1 MLRYIYADDL
11 PQHPEL
17 AETMF
22 KDRAAQFHTRLGW
35 EVEVDTSGSER
46 DGYDD
51 LNPMYIIWERPD
63 GQHGGSLRLLPT
75 VGPTMLGDHFR
86 HLTDGVHIQSPL
98 IWECTRFC
106 LAPGAEAHISGALM
120 LGVLEVGLGASLSH
134 VAGVFDARMIRVYRR
149 VGWGP
154 TILGT
159 DGVGREAISAGLWPC
174 EEQYRARLLERAGV
188 TSVTSQAWYDQSFGP
203 ATMSVAEIV
212 PENAHSPSP

>member
-1 MLRYIYADDL
+1 MLRYIYADELNNL
-11 PQHPEL
+11 PRL

-22 KDRAAQFHTRLGW
+22 KDRAAQFYARLGW
-35 EVEVDTSGSER
+35 EVEVDAEGSER
-46 DGYDD
+46 DSYDD
-51 LNPMYIIWERPD
+51 DNPMYIIWERAD
-63 GQHGGSLRLLPT
+63 GTHGGSLRLLPT
-75 VGPTMLGDHFR
+75 TGPTMLGDHFL

-106 LAPGAEAHISGALM
+106 LAPGAEGFVSGALM

-159 DGVGREAISAGLWPC
+159 DGEGRDAISAGLWPC

-188 TSVTSQAWYDQSFGP
+188 TSEVSQAWYDQSFGAP
-203 ATMSVAEIV
+203 RRDVSDVA
-212 PENAHSPSP
+212 

>member
-11 PQHPEL
+11 PQHPRL

-22 KDRAAQFHTRLGW
+22 KDRAAQFHARLGW
-35 EVEVDTSGSER
+35 EVEVDAGGSER

-51 LNPMYIIWERPD
+51 DNPMYIIWERAD
-63 GQHGGSLRLLPT
+63 GTHGGSLRLLPT
-75 VGPTMLGDHFR
+75 VGSTMLGDHFL

-106 LAPGAEAHISGALM
+106 LAPGASANISGALM
-120 LGVLEVGLGASLSH
+120 LGVLEVGLGASLTH

-159 DGVGREAISAGLWPC
+159 DGEGRDAISAGLWPC
-174 EEQYRARLLERAGV
+174 EEQYRERLLERAGV
-188 TSVTSQAWYDQSFGP
+188 TSDLSRAWYDQSFGAP
-203 ATMSVAEIV
+203 AADVSDVA
-212 PENAHSPSP
+212 

>member
-11 PQHPEL
+11 TQMPRL

-22 KDRAAQFHTRLGW
+22 QDRAAQFHARLGW
-35 EVEVDTSGSER
+35 EVEVNAAGAER
-46 DGYDD
+46 DAYDNE
-51 LNPMYIIWERPD
+51 NPMYIIWERPD
-63 GQHGGSLRLLPT
+63 GTHGGSLRLLPT
-75 VGPTMLGDHFR
+75 TGPTMLGDHFL

-106 LAPGAEAHISGALM
+106 LAPGAEANVSGALM
-120 LGVLEVGLGASLSH
+120 LGVLEVGLGASLTH

-159 DGVGREAISAGLWPC
+159 DGKGREAISAGLWPC
-174 EEQYRARLLERAGV
+174 EEVYRARLLERAEV
-188 TSVTSQAWYDQSFGP
+188 TSKVSQAWYDQSFGAP
-203 ATMSVAEIV
+203 KSSLTDVA
-212 PENAHSPSP
+212 